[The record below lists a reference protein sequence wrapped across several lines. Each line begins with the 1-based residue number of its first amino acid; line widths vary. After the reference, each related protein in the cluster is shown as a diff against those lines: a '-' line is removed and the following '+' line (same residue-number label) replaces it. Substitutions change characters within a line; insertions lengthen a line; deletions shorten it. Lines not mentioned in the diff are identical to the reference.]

1 MDWSRDLP
9 TWPHAET
16 SRIVY
21 QRPHR
26 WHVQEMGAGQT
37 LLFIHGAGGATHS
50 WRDILPDLAQDFH
63 CVAIDLPGQGF
74 TRLGAKQRCGLDHMA
89 EDLSSLCSAQGWQPA
104 AIIGHSAG
112 ASIALRVSE
121 RVCNAHN
128 LPPLV
133 IGLNAALGNFKGV
146 AGWLFPA
153 LAKILALNPLTASL
167 FVKSV
172 SGSGRVQALIRST
185 GSDLDPTGMTLYE
198 RLIRDTGHV
207 EATLTMMSQ
216 WRLDRLNADMPA
228 IRTRTILIAGLA
240 DKAVPPSVSENAA
253 SRLPNARYIGLPEL
267 GHLAHEEKPQDI
279 CAIVRHILLEEGVT
293 QATLSSRTPD

>member
-26 WHVQEMGAGQT
+26 WHVQEMGKGQT

-50 WRDILPDLAQDFH
+50 WRDILPDLAQDYH

-89 EDLSSLCSAQGWQPA
+89 EDIASLCLAQGWQPA

-112 ASIALRVSE
+112 ASIALRMSE
-121 RVCNAHN
+121 RV
-128 LPPLV
+128 LGPQGKPPLV

-167 FVKSV
+167 FVRSV
-172 SGSGRVQALIRST
+172 SGAGRVQSLIRST
-185 GSDLDPTGMTLYE
+185 GSDLDPVGMKLYE

-216 WRLDRLNADMPA
+216 WRLDRLNADMPHIA
-228 IRTRTILIAGLA
+228 TRTVLIAGMA
-240 DKAVPPSVSENAA
+240 DKAVPPSVSETAA
-253 SRLPNARYIGLPEL
+253 SRLPNARFIGLPDL
-267 GHLAHEEKPQDI
+267 GHLAHEEKPAEI
-279 CAIVRHILLEEGVT
+279 CRIMREILTQEGLVG
-293 QATLSSRTPD
+293 